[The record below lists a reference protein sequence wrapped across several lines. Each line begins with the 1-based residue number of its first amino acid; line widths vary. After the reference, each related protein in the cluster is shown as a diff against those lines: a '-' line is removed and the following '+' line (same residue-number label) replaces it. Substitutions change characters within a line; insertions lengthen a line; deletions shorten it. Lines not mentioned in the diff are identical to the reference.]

1 MKSKTSLIVIFIF
14 TAVGLLIYLLKDK
27 IVNWFKPKT
36 NNEGSTDIIKGYHNE
51 TVSNDDEDDNITEI
65 PPIADLDKYK
75 ILKRGGNNKEVKYL
89 QNLMNKVLT
98 VKKKVLLVEDGA
110 FGVKT
115 ETALFYLIKKK
126 QTTLAEFSTIMVQ
139 TKGKG
144 L

>member
-1 MKSKTSLIVIFIF
+1 MKNKTPLIVIFIF

-27 IVNWFKPKT
+27 IINWLNPKSNT
-36 NNEGSTDIIKGYHNE
+36 KGEKEIIKDYQTQPEIN
-51 TVSNDDEDDNITEI
+51 EDDNLTEI
-65 PPIADLDKYK
+65 PPIVDLDKIK
-75 ILKRGGNNKEVKYL
+75 VLKRGSNNKEVKYL
-89 QNLMNKVLT
+89 QNLMNKVLAI
-98 VKKKVLLVEDGA
+98 KKKVLLVEDGA

-126 QTTLAEFSTIMVQ
+126 QTTLSEFSTIMVQ

>member
-1 MKSKTSLIVIFIF
+1 MKNKTPLIVIFIF

-27 IVNWFKPKT
+27 IINWLNPKSNT
-36 NNEGSTDIIKGYHNE
+36 KGEKEIIKDYQTQTEIN
-51 TVSNDDEDDNITEI
+51 EDDNLTEI
-65 PPIADLDKYK
+65 PPIVDLDKIK
-75 ILKRGGNNKEVKYL
+75 VLKRGSNNKEVKYL
-89 QNLMNKVLT
+89 QNLMNKVLAI
-98 VKKKVLLVEDGA
+98 KKKVLLVEDGA

-126 QTTLAEFSTIMVQ
+126 QTTLSEFSTIMVQ

>member
-1 MKSKTSLIVIFIF
+1 MKNKTPLIVIFIF

-27 IVNWFKPKT
+27 IVNWLNPKSNT
-36 NNEGSTDIIKGYHNE
+36 KGEKEIIKDYQTQTEIN
-51 TVSNDDEDDNITEI
+51 EDDNLTEI
-65 PPIADLDKYK
+65 PPIVDLDKIK
-75 ILKRGGNNKEVKYL
+75 VLKRGSNNKEVKYL
-89 QNLMNKVLT
+89 QNLMNKVLAI
-98 VKKKVLLVEDGA
+98 KKKVLLVEDGA

-126 QTTLAEFSTIMVQ
+126 QTTLSEFSTIMVQ

>member
-1 MKSKTSLIVIFIF
+1 MKNKTPLIVIFIF

-27 IVNWFKPKT
+27 IINWLNPKSNT
-36 NNEGSTDIIKGYHNE
+36 KGENEIIKDYQTQNE
-51 TVSNDDEDDNITEI
+51 INEDDNLTEI
-65 PPIADLDKYK
+65 PPIVDLDKNK
-75 ILKRGGNNKEVKYL
+75 VLKRGSNNKEVKYL
-89 QNLMNKVLT
+89 QNLMNKVLAI
-98 VKKKVLLVEDGA
+98 KKKVLLVEDGA

-126 QTTLAEFSTIMVQ
+126 QTTLSEFSTIMVQ

>member
-1 MKSKTSLIVIFIF
+1 MKNKTPLIVIFIF

-27 IVNWFKPKT
+27 IVNWLNPKSNT
-36 NNEGSTDIIKGYHNE
+36 KGENEIIKDYQTQNE
-51 TVSNDDEDDNITEI
+51 INEDDNLTEI
-65 PPIADLDKYK
+65 PPIVDLDKNK
-75 ILKRGGNNKEVKYL
+75 VLKRGSNNKEVKYL
-89 QNLMNKVLT
+89 QNLMNKVLAI
-98 VKKKVLLVEDGA
+98 KKKVLLVEDGA

-126 QTTLAEFSTIMVQ
+126 QTTLSEFSTIMVQ